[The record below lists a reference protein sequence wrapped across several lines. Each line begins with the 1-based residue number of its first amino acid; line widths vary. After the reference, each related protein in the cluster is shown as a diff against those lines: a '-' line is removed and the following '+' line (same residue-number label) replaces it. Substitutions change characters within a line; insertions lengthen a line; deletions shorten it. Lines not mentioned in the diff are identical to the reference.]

1 MKLMQFL
8 FGFNQKINEIN
19 LFVKI
24 YVVLS
29 KYKFKPSARKSILNY
44 MDKAINS
51 NDFAQEANKIFK
63 EAGDDILTAHQ
74 FDI

>member
-1 MKLMQFL
+1 
-8 FGFNQKINEIN
+8 
-19 LFVKI
+19 
-24 YVVLS
+24 
-29 KYKFKPSARKSILNY
+29 